1 MGNPISGEPDIFP
14 AGNMPLS
21 GPMVFTFISSLEM
34 REVVS
39 GDSRFNACLTKV
51 RLEETVHRL
60 REKVDKVEIISADV
74 GISNKHLVLMKSKE
88 VYGTTH
94 GEYRSATFRQEDS
107 IQELPGGILYLMSE
121 YF

>member
-1 MGNPISGEPDIFP
+1 MVILYRFSISKESHTNGFEDALASIPREGTKRLSAENIVRLKKGWEDDFTNGEPEIFP

-51 RLEETVHRL
+51 RLEETAR
-60 REKVDKVEIISADV
+60 
-74 GISNKHLVLMKSKE
+74 
-88 VYGTTH
+88 
-94 GEYRSATFRQEDS
+94 
-107 IQELPGGILYLMSE
+107 
-121 YF
+121 